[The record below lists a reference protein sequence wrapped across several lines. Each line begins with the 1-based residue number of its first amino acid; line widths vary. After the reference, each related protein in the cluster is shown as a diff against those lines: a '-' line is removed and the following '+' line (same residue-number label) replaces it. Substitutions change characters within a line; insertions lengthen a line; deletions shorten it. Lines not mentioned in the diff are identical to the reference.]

1 MIALP
6 HYLDNKLSKKN
17 DKFAQGSIQQSYIS
31 ATRWQSSLIEKIR
44 HLLSKYLSQT
54 STFLFLVRVGK
65 QRYFFSSSIKE
76 WKTGLKQDEILAG
89 SSQEEYSKQAPV
101 FCCISHTVVMTRK
114 ERRQERMHEY
124 QKVWPE
130 PLTLNA

>member
-6 HYLDNKLSKKN
+6 HYLDNKPSKKN

-76 WKTGLKQDEILAG
+76 WKTGLKQADEILAG
-89 SSQEEYSKQAPV
+89 SSQEEYSKQVPM

-124 QKVWPE
+124 QKV
-130 PLTLNA
+130 

>member
-6 HYLDNKLSKKN
+6 HYLDNKPSKKN

-89 SSQEEYSKQAPV
+89 SSQEEYSKQVPM

-124 QKVWPE
+124 QKV
-130 PLTLNA
+130 